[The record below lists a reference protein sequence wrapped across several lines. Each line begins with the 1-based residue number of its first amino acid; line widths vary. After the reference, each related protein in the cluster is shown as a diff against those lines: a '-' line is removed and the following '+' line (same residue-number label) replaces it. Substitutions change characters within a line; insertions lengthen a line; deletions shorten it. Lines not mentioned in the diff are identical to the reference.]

1 MEKELTTQRKAKEL
15 AGEFAKTG
23 SLEELI
29 RETCS
34 WAWWFGRYGRHSR
47 VLFQE
52 FLIAG
57 LKEVKQ

>member
-1 MEKELTTQRKAKEL
+1 MTSEMKTLRVAKEL

-23 SLEELI
+23 RLDELV

-34 WAWWFGRYGRHSR
+34 WAWWFGRYGRHSW

-57 LKEVKQ
+57 LKEAEQ